1 MQIETLLYN
10 GRIYTLDAASPQGEA
25 IALAGGRVAAVGS
38 NAAVTGMATAGTRRI
53 NLAGRTVLPGFIDA
67 HIHFLWYGLSLKQI
81 DLMGAPTLEQAL
93 ALVARHASQS
103 PPGHW
108 LSGRGW
114 DQSLWPGYAFP
125 SRHDLDRV
133 TTAHPVFLR
142 RKCGHAGWA
151 NSRALELAGTTAA
164 TPDPDGG
171 EIERDPATGAPTGI
185 LKENA
190 MNLVARLESKPTPGE
205 AVDAVRLAM
214 QKVHSMG
221 IVGVHNMEDAV
232 ALRAFQELREGGEL
246 ALRVVQ
252 QVPEADLD
260 AAIALGI
267 RSGFGDEWLRIGA
280 VKIFSDGSLGAR
292 SALMIEPYEGEPHNY
307 GIAMLS
313 NERLAAQVAKA
324 ARAGLA
330 VHIHAIGDGA
340 NRNVLDA
347 IEQTRKAGIGRHL
360 RHRIEHAQVLHPD
373 DVARFAALNVI
384 ASMQP
389 IHATQDMRLAD
400 AHWGARARLSY
411 AWSSLLSSGAELAF
425 GSDAPV
431 ETPDVLQALYAAIT
445 RRRADGAPGPAGWYP
460 EECLSIDEAIA
471 AYTVGAARSVGM
483 EKVQGKLQ
491 PGLVADLVVLDRDLF
506 VAEPAALLE
515 TQVVATMV
523 GGAFV
528 YGQERIGDRG

>member
-10 GRIYTLDAASPQGEA
+10 GRIYTIDTALPQAE
-25 IALAGGRVAAVGS
+25 ALAIGGGRVAAVGS
-38 NAAVTGMATAGTRRI
+38 NAALTGMATAATRRI
-53 NLAGRTVLPGFIDA
+53 NLEGRTVLPGFIDA

-81 DLMGAPTLEQAL
+81 DLMGVPTLGRAL
-93 ALVARHASQS
+93 EVVAGHAAQT
-103 PPGHW
+103 PAGHW

-125 SRHDLDRV
+125 TRHDLDRV

-151 NSRALELAGTTAA
+151 NSRALELAGITAA

-190 MNLVARLESKPTPGE
+190 MNLVSRLESKPTPGE

-221 IVGVHNMEDAV
+221 IVAVHNMEDAV
-232 ALRAFQELREGGEL
+232 ALGAFQSLREQGELR
-246 ALRVVQ
+246 LRVVQ

-267 RSGFGDEWLRIGA
+267 RSGFGDEWIRIGA

-292 SALMIEPYEGEPHNY
+292 SALMLDPYEGEPHNY

-313 NERLAAQVAKA
+313 NERLAAQVEKA

-347 IEQTRKAGIGRHL
+347 IEKTRKAGIGCHL

-373 DVARFAALNVI
+373 DVARFAALKVI

-389 IHATQDMRLAD
+389 IHATQDMLLAD
-400 AHWGARARLSY
+400 AHWGGRARLSY

-431 ETPDVLQALYAAIT
+431 ETPDVLQGLYAATT
-445 RRRADGAPGPAGWYP
+445 RRRADGSPGPEGWYP
-460 EECLSIDEAIA
+460 EESLSLHEAIA
-471 AYTVGAARSVGM
+471 AYTRGAARSVGM
-483 EKVQGKLQ
+483 ESVQGSLQ
-491 PGLVADLVVLDRDLF
+491 PGKVADLVVLDHDPL
-506 VAEPAALLE
+506 AADPAVLLE

-523 GGAFV
+523 GGVFV
-528 YGQERIGDRG
+528 YGQEALAD

>member
-10 GRIYTLDAASPQGEA
+10 GRIYTMDRAHPQVEA
-25 IALAGGRVAAVGS
+25 IAIAGGRVVAAGS
-38 NAAVTGMATAGTRRI
+38 AAKVSGLATSGTRRI
-53 NLAGRTVLPGFIDA
+53 DLGGLSVLPGFIDA
-67 HIHFLWYGLSLKQI
+67 HIHFLWYGLSLRQI
-81 DLMGAPTLEQAL
+81 DLMGAPSLEGAL
-93 ALVARHASQS
+93 AIVGRHASQT

-114 DQSLWPGYAFP
+114 DQSLWPGHAFP
-125 SRHDLDRV
+125 TRHDLDRV
-133 TTAHPVFLR
+133 TSAHPVFLR

-151 NSRALELAGTTAA
+151 NSRALELAGISAA

-171 EIERDPATGAPTGI
+171 EIERDPATGSPTGI

-205 AVDAVRLAM
+205 ALDAVRLAM
-214 QKVHSMG
+214 QKVHRMG
-221 IVGVHNMEDAV
+221 IVGIHNMEDSV
-232 ALRAFQELREGGEL
+232 ALGAFQELREEGEL

-260 AAIALGI
+260 AAIALGV
-267 RSGFGDEWLRIGA
+267 RSGFGDEWIRIGA

-313 NERLAAQVAKA
+313 NERLGAQVERA

-347 IEQTRKAGIGRHL
+347 IEKTRQAGIGRHL

-373 DVARFAALNVI
+373 DVARFAALKVI

-389 IHATQDMRLAD
+389 IHATQDMLLAD

-431 ETPDVLQALYAAIT
+431 ETPDVLQGLYAATT
-445 RRRADGAPGPAGWYP
+445 RRRADGSPGPEGWYP
-460 EECLSIDEAIA
+460 EESLSLHEAIA
-471 AYTVGAARSVGM
+471 AYTLGAARSVGM
-483 EKVQGKLQ
+483 ESVQGSLQ
-491 PGLVADLVVLDRDLF
+491 PGKVADLVVLDRDLL
-506 VAEPAALLE
+506 AAAPAALLE

-523 GGAFV
+523 GGRFV
-528 YGQERIGDRG
+528 YGEGYMGC